1 MVFAIMLTSKTGA
14 LENFAK
20 SSGKYLCWSLFK
32 TKLQACTH
40 VKTTQITSPFG
51 QGLRSKIFGIQ
62 DIFLT
67 FNVRSIDVRFSG
79 GGVGGGY
86 NGINT

>member
-1 MVFAIMLTSKTGA
+1 MQT
-14 LENFAK
+14 
-20 SSGKYLCWSLFK
+20 
-32 TKLQACTH
+32 CTH